1 MEAVEFMRKRKRMCE
16 YYGDDTC
23 VCEDS
28 RGACPALDIDCSF
41 ATDTPEQL
49 VAVVEQWAK
58 EHPEGTEAATTPE
71 NNEPC
76 VKSIRDNLEGA
87 TCRAIASNKT
97 KIEKLEYDVYVVR
110 HTLAALHDKIFALSA
125 KIDHTPTMESGQTP
139 EQKRTNKDALMTA
152 FPNTHMNDNGIPDI
166 CPRALDKNYNNC
178 NDFANCSVCRCAYWL
193 AEVEE

>member
-1 MEAVEFMRKRKRMCE
+1 MEAMEFMRKRKRMCE

-28 RGACPALDIDCSF
+28 RGACPAINMDCSF
-41 ATDTPEQL
+41 ATEKPEQL

-58 EHPEGTEAATTPE
+58 EHTEGKEAATTPM

-76 VKSIRDNLEGA
+76 VKTIRDNLEGA
-87 TCRAIASNKT
+87 TYRAIASNKT

-139 EQKRTNKDALMTA
+139 EQKRTNKDVLLAA
-152 FPNTHMNDNGIPDI
+152 FPDAYVYPGGIPMA
-166 CPRALDKNYNNC
+166 CPLSLNKHYECSKSKNC
-178 NDFANCSVCRCAYWL
+178 EECITTYWP